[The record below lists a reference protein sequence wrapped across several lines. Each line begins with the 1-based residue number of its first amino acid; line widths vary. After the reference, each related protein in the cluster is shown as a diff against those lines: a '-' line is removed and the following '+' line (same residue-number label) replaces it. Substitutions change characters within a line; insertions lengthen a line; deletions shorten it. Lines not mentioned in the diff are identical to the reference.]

1 MKEKERK
8 IINEE
13 LKEYMNI
20 QKIIINDKYKKNIYS
35 SINLTSYNKK
45 NIVLDTW
52 DKMKNTKELDNEQTF
67 EDDLKKLF
75 MQEKKELLYS
85 NNKLSKSSSDSISD
99 SDCESQSSCDIDKA
113 IAKLRNNNTSS
124 LP

>member
-1 MKEKERK
+1 MKEKEKK

-20 QKIIINDKYKKNIYS
+20 QKIITNDRYKKNIYS

-45 NIVLDTW
+45 NIVLDSW
-52 DKMKNTKELDNEQTF
+52 DKIKNTKELDNERTF
-67 EDDLKKLF
+67 EDDLNDLF

-85 NNKLSKSSSDSISD
+85 QNKRSNSDNDMKSD
-99 SDCESQSSCDIDKA
+99 SDCESISSCEIDKA
-113 IAKLRNNNTSS
+113 IAKLREKKK
-124 LP
+124 